1 MSAVPSVSVGGN
13 AENNRGVAVAQTDA
27 DIAAYERAVRSLLED
42 AAISSSEVDG
52 SSPDQIDVRQLIA
65 GEDLESG
72 GDSGW
77 SGDSPVWVQSGLS
90 ADSYN
95 SVYEVDSDLDA
106 DSKIVAIFAV
116 TNAAASPLTTEVRFS
131 SQTGGIFERLQIEGL
146 LTDED
151 DTLLLKDPV
160 VFGGAESG
168 EIEQYAD
175 EGGDDNVIYHGIVA
189 EKSSETLESSQRFLS
204 DLANEV

>member
-1 MSAVPSVSVGGN
+1 MAAVPSVNVGGS

-27 DIAAYERAVRSLLED
+27 DLAAYERAVRSVLEN

-52 SSPDQIDVRQLIA
+52 SNPDQIDVRQLFP

-72 GDSGW
+72 ADNGWNGDDPAWTQG
-77 SGDSPVWVQSGLS
+77 GLS
-90 ADSYN
+90 ATSYN
-95 SVYEVDSDLDA
+95 TVYNVDSDADA

-116 TNAAASPLTTEVRFS
+116 TNAAADPLTTEIRFS

-168 EIEQYAD
+168 DIEQWAD
-175 EGGDDNVIYHGIVA
+175 AAGDDNVIYHGVVA

-204 DLANEV
+204 DLANGV

>member
-1 MSAVPSVSVGGN
+1 MSAVPNVNVGGS

-27 DIAAYERAVRSLLED
+27 DLAAYERAVRSLLEN
-42 AAISSSEVDG
+42 AAIASSEVDG
-52 SSPDQIDVRQLIA
+52 SSPDQIDVRQLFP

-72 GDSGW
+72 GDNGW
-77 SGDSPVWVQSGLS
+77 GGDAPQWAQTGLS
-90 ADSYN
+90 ATSYN
-95 SVYEVDSDLDA
+95 TVYNVDSDADA

-116 TNAAASPLTTEVRFS
+116 TNAAADPLTTEIRFS

-168 EIEQYAD
+168 DIEQWAD
-175 EGGDDNVIYHGIVA
+175 EAGDDNVIYHGIVA